1 MADSIKVHIEGKE
14 YTVTGGAFRDMLIAV
29 KSIEGRRF
37 DGASKTWMLTV
48 SLEVV
53 RETLEAE
60 GYEVH
65 GAGDQERSALED
77 ANAAQMFIRAN
88 ADEIRE
94 MLKSLRADYE
104 RYSYKSTS
112 GVKVQIGR
120 RMAMFQHAL
129 EYAEKDLDQLDPQAI
144 ATLVKAGHVVRGE
157 ISNPS
162 WATPGREQPR

>member
-1 MADSIKVHIEGKE
+1 MANSIKVE
-14 YTVTGGAFRDMLIAV
+14 
-29 KSIEGRRF
+29 IEGRTFSVVGGGFREMLAAIKDIEGRTF
-37 DGASKTWMLTV
+37 DGQRRVWTLPC
-48 SLEVV
+48 SLEVA

-60 GYEVH
+60 GYEVQ
-65 GAGDQERSALED
+65 GAGDQERSNLEE

-120 RMAMFQHAL
+120 RIGMLEHAL
-129 EYAEKDLDQLDPQAI
+129 RYAQVDLTTLDGQAI
-144 ATLVKAGHVVRGE
+144 ATLIKAGHVVKGE
-157 ISNPS
+157 INNPS
-162 WATPGREQPR
+162 WATPSRERPR

>member
-1 MADSIKVHIEGKE
+1 MADHVRIYVEGEE
-14 YTVTGGAFRDMLIAV
+14 YTVAGGSFREMVAAI
-29 KSIEGRRF
+29 KGIEGRRF
-37 DGASKTWMLTV
+37 DGPSKMWILPV

-53 RETLEAE
+53 REMLEAK

-65 GAGDQERSALED
+65 SEGDSQRSALED

-88 ADEIRE
+88 EEAIRE
-94 MLKSLRADYE
+94 MLGSLRADYE
-104 RYSYKSTS
+104 RYSFRSRS
-112 GVKVQIGR
+112 SVKQQIGR

-129 EYAEKDLDQLDPQAI
+129 EYAGRDLAQLDQQAI

-162 WATPGREQPR
+162 WATPGREQPK

>member
-1 MADSIKVHIEGKE
+1 MADSIKVEVEGR
-14 YTVTGGAFRDMLIAV
+14 TVSVVGGGFREMLAAI
-29 KSIEGRRF
+29 KDIEGRTF
-37 DGASKTWMLTV
+37 DGQRKVWTLPC
-48 SLEVV
+48 SLEVA
-53 RETLEAE
+53 REALEAE

-65 GAGDQERSALED
+65 GEGDQQRSALED
-77 ANAAQMFIRAN
+77 ANAAQMFIRTN